1 MTLEQLLIQSHI
13 FVYSKLG
20 KAHKAKKWKGIRQN
34 LGGITEK
41 VN

>member
-1 MTLEQLLIQSHI
+1 MTLEQLLIQSHL

-20 KAHKAKKWKGIRQN
+20 KAHMEKKWKGIRQN
-34 LGGITEK
+34 LGGIIEK